1 MSFRSKKSEVWDH
14 FSRQGDLARCN
25 ICNTQICCKGGC
37 TSAMRNHS
45 RSKHKIS
52 FNDMTE
58 TVAKKCK
65 VQTDIVQYCKKESL
79 AEIISRLAAL
89 DGFSFH
95 GIVKSQ
101 FIRTSLKEKGYNP
114 PLCPK
119 TAASFVIS
127 FGKSIKETLSKQF
140 TNLIMNGIR
149 FSISLDEYT
158 SCRNRRFMNINLH
171 TRDEFWN
178 FGMQRIT
185 GSMPAEKVV
194 ELVRNKLLE
203 FGIYLDKH
211 VVATVNDGA
220 SVMVKYGKLIEPEQQ
235 LCYAHGIH
243 LAVCD
248 FLYSLNST
256 CIKEIIYDGDDDG
269 YSASDD
275 EILDDDDTMTD
286 LSGDIDYSIPP
297 PLLRTWIEEVISKVR
312 RIVRL
317 FRRSPVKNS
326 ILQKYAREENGKELT
341 LLLDCKTRWN
351 SLLAMIQRFTSLKKP
366 ISKALIDIGSTEK
379 IDLIDWNIL
388 ENICQCLKP
397 IEIAV
402 SALCRRGATLL
413 SAEGVYRFL
422 MDQLDKNSSISFCQ
436 ELKSTL
442 EMRFRERR
450 QVNIVDLH
458 RYLLNPGEISRSQ
471 KNTLVSTARSLLLRL
486 FSNEI
491 SGIDRELFDGERNL
505 EDTHCEIVDRFP
517 CEIVKL

>member
-1 MSFRSKKSEVWDH
+1 
-14 FSRQGDLARCN
+14 
-25 ICNTQICCKGGC
+25 
-37 TSAMRNHS
+37 
-45 RSKHKIS
+45 
-52 FNDMTE
+52 
-58 TVAKKCK
+58 
-65 VQTDIVQYCKKESL
+65 
-79 AEIISRLAAL
+79 
-89 DGFSFH
+89 
-95 GIVKSQ
+95 
-101 FIRTSLKEKGYNP
+101 
-114 PLCPK
+114 
-119 TAASFVIS
+119 
-127 FGKSIKETLSKQF
+127 
-140 TNLIMNGIR
+140 
-149 FSISLDEYT
+149 
-158 SCRNRRFMNINLH
+158 
-171 TRDEFWN
+171 
-178 FGMQRIT
+178 
-185 GSMPAEKVV
+185 
-194 ELVRNKLLE
+194 
-203 FGIYLDKH
+203 
-211 VVATVNDGA
+211 
-220 SVMVKYGKLIEPEQQ
+220 MVKYGKLIEPEQQ

-256 CIKEIIYDGDDDG
+256 CIKEIIYNGDDDG
-269 YSASDD
+269 YLASDD

-326 ILQKYAREENGKELT
+326 ILQ
-341 LLLDCKTRWN
+341 
-351 SLLAMIQRFTSLKKP
+351 
-366 ISKALIDIGSTEK
+366 
-379 IDLIDWNIL
+379 NIW
-388 ENICQCLKP
+388 QCLKP

-442 EMRFRERR
+442 EMRFREKR

-505 EDTHCEIVDRFP
+505 
-517 CEIVKL
+517 